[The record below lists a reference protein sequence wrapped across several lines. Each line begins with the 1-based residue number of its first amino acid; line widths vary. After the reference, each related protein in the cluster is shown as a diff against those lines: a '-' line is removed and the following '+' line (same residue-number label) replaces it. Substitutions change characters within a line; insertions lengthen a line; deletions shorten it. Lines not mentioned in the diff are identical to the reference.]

1 MIEKKMNKKKNRT
14 IIFRLN
20 ALFFTVFTLFAI
32 LILRLGFVQIVYG
45 EEYKKASAATTTTNY
60 TWNTPRGTI
69 YDREGRSLVENDPI
83 YTLTYTDSADQSD
96 KSTYE
101 IAEKLAS
108 IIEVDISKVKDRDKK
123 DYWIS
128 KNRSEA
134 LKKLTDNELE
144 ELEDDEIYQLQLER
158 ITDDEIASLSDTEIE
173 IYKIK
178 SILDS
183 SSASVKRIKE
193 GLTTEEFA
201 RVNEQL
207 DNLPGVDVKL
217 DSQRKYIYGD
227 TFKQLFGSI
236 AHIPEESADLYT
248 AAGYELSDLVGKSFL
263 ELQYESVLKGTKEE
277 QSYTKDRTGGVT
289 DSVTTKKGQTG
300 KDLVLTLDIDL
311 QQQVDAIL
319 EEELK
324 KETTA
329 EAAYVVMMNP
339 KTGEILSLSGKRRD
353 GSKISNETY
362 GTIYNSYAMGSAVK
376 GATVLTG
383 FETGVIS
390 PGDVFLDAPITIGS
404 TTKKSWRT
412 MGLINDLTALERSS
426 NVYMFHIAMKIA
438 GYDYSTKKGFSDPEG
453 AYETMRNYFAQ
464 FGLGVETGID
474 LPNEGT
480 GYNGG
485 VQRLGN
491 LMDLAI
497 GQFDTYTPLQ
507 LAQYISTIAN
517 DGYRMQP
524 HLMKEVHDPDHT
536 SEESGEVIQAFE
548 PKVLNRISMSQA
560 YIERVQE
567 GLRRVMS
574 GSQGTAAS
582 SFTGVSYNPAGK
594 TGTAQVWNGS
604 GYNYNLTLVGYAPY
618 DNPEIAMS
626 VVVTNVGNGNSTIN
640 KNIGRRILDAYF
652 GE

>member
-1 MIEKKMNKKKNRT
+1 MKRNKNKNKMTK
-14 IIFRLN
+14 FRLN
-20 ALFFTVFTLFAI
+20 ALFFTVFTLFSI
-32 LILRLGFVQIVYG
+32 LILRLGFVQIVKG
-45 EEYKKASAATTTTNY
+45 EEFKKASAATTTTSY
-60 TWNTPRGTI
+60 TWNVPRGKI
-69 YDREGRSLVENDPI
+69 YDREGRVLVENNPI

-96 KSTYE
+96 MSTYE

-108 IIEVDISKVKDRDKK
+108 IVEVDISKVKDRDKK
-123 DYWIS
+123 DYWMM
-128 KNRSEA
+128 KNSSEA
-134 LKKLTDNELE
+134 LDKITEQELA
-144 ELEDDEIYQLQLER
+144 ELEDDEIYSLQLER
-158 ITDDEIASLSDTEIE
+158 ITNEEINSLNEEEIE

-183 SSASVKRIKE
+183 SSATVKRIKE

-201 RVNEQL
+201 RVNEHL
-207 DNLPGVDVKL
+207 DDLPGVDVKL
-217 DSQRKYIYGD
+217 DSQRKYVYGD
-227 TFKQLFGSI
+227 TFKQLFGNV
-236 AHIPEESADLYT
+236 AQIPVESADFYT
-248 AAGYELSDLVGKSFL
+248 AAGYDLSDLVGKSFL
-263 ELQYESVLKGTKEE
+263 ELQYESVLKGTKEQ
-277 QSYTKDRTGGVT
+277 QSYTQDRTGNVT
-289 DSVTTKKGQTG
+289 DSMTEKTGQTG

-311 QQQVDAIL
+311 QQQVDAIV

-339 KTGEILSLSGKRRD
+339 KTGEILSISGKRRD
-353 GSKISNETY
+353 GSDISDETY

-383 FETGVIS
+383 YETGVIS
-390 PGDVFLDAPITIGS
+390 PGDVLLDAPITIGS
-404 TTKKSWRT
+404 TTKKSWKT

-438 GYDYSTKKGFSDPEG
+438 GYDYSTKTGFSNPEA

-474 LPNEGT
+474 LPSEGT

-507 LAQYISTIAN
+507 MAQYVSTIAN

-524 HLMKEVHDPDHT
+524 HLMKEIRNPDHT
-536 SEESGEVIQAFE
+536 SEESGEVIQEF
-548 PKVLNRISMSQA
+548 KSNVLNRISMSQEN
-560 YIERVQE
+560 IERVQE
-567 GLRRVMS
+567 GFRRVMS

-582 SFTGVSYNPAGK
+582 SFRGVSYDPAGK

-626 VVVTNVGNGNSTIN
+626 VVVTNVGNGNSMIN
-640 KNIGRRILDAYF
+640 KTIGRRILDAYF
-652 GE
+652 TE

>member
-1 MIEKKMNKKKNRT
+1 MKKTKKKNKT
-14 IIFRLN
+14 TKFRLN
-20 ALFFTVFTLFAI
+20 ALFFTAVTLFSI
-32 LILRLGFVQIVYG
+32 LILRLGFVQIVKG
-45 EEYKKASAATTTTNY
+45 EEYRKASAATTTTNY
-60 TWNTPRGTI
+60 TWHAPRGTI
-69 YDREGRSLVENDPI
+69 YDREGRVLVENDPI

-96 KSTYE
+96 LSTYE

-108 IIEVDISKVKDRDKK
+108 IVEVDISKVKDRDKK
-123 DYWIS
+123 DYWMM
-128 KNRSEA
+128 KNSSEA
-134 LKKLTDNELE
+134 LEKITEQELA
-144 ELEDDEIYQLQLER
+144 ELEDHEIYSLQLER
-158 ITDDEIASLSDTEIE
+158 ITDEEINSLNDEEIE
-173 IYKIK
+173 VYKIK

-201 RVNEQL
+201 QVNEHL
-207 DNLPGVDVKL
+207 DDLPGIDVKL
-217 DSQRKYIYGD
+217 DSQRKYVYGD

-236 AHIPEESADLYT
+236 AQIPEESAALYT
-248 AAGYELSDLVGKSFL
+248 SAGYDLSDLVGKSFL

-277 QSYTKDRTGGVT
+277 QSYTQDGTGSVT
-289 DSVTTKKGQTG
+289 DSVTTKIGQTG
-300 KDLVLTLDIDL
+300 KDLVLTIDMDL
-311 QQQVDAIL
+311 QQQVDAIV
-319 EEELK
+319 EEEMA

-353 GSKISNETY
+353 GTTISDETY

-383 FETGVIS
+383 YETGVIS

-404 TTKKSWRT
+404 TTKKSWKT

-438 GYDYSTKKGFSDPEG
+438 GFDYNTKTGFSDPEG
-453 AYETMRNYFAQ
+453 AYETMRNYFSQ

-474 LPNEGT
+474 LPSEGT

-497 GQFDTYTPLQ
+497 GQFDTYTTLQ

-524 HLMKEVHDPDHT
+524 HLMKEIRNPDHT
-536 SEESGEVIQAFE
+536 SEESGEVIREFE
-548 PKVLNRISMSQA
+548 SNILNRISMSQE

-567 GLRRVMS
+567 GFHRVMS

-582 SFTGVSYNPAGK
+582 SFSGVSYDPAGK

-626 VVVTNVGNGNSTIN
+626 VVVSNVGNGNSTIN
-640 KNIGRRILDAYF
+640 KTIGRRILDAYF
-652 GE
+652 AE